1 MYAVEVKIY
10 EKAIGEMLQE
20 YLIIPAKSFK
30 EVMDKI
36 TSLYGDDPLESVKIE
51 WIDSDSYLVFGEEDK
66 ECFEKIRKGV
76 Y

>member
-10 EKAIGEMLQE
+10 EKTIGEMLQE

-30 EVMDKI
+30 EAMDKI
-36 TSLYGDDPLESVKIE
+36 TSLYGDNPLESVKIE
-51 WIDSDSYLVFGEEDK
+51 WIDSDGYLVFGEEDK